1 MTPEELDE
9 ARVCEARR
17 IVQDRHPAHMPQVN
31 EVAREAARLARE
43 GWQPPEPVDPDLL
56 AAREWMASRVIA
68 EPLKKT
74 VVEGLYDHSS
84 DIRAYLAGCT
94 RGREGA
100 KGLEFALK
108 QIVAR
113 IENPHLSPDASVVLE
128 QAYAALASAKRGGR
142 DG

>member
-9 ARVCEARR
+9 ARCKEAER
-17 IVQDRHPAHMPQVN
+17 IYCASFPKTHRMATI
-31 EVAREAARLARE
+31 AARLARE

-56 AAREWMASRVIA
+56 AAREWMASKVIA

-74 VVEGLYDHSS
+74 VLEGLYDHSS

-100 KGLEFALK
+100 KGLVAALDWYADPYNYMPP
-108 QIVAR
+108 V
-113 IENPHLSPDASVVLE
+113 SYSTSVPISHDCGKR
-128 QAYAALASAKRGGR
+128 AIDALASAKRGG
-142 DG
+142 

>member
-1 MTPEELDE
+1 MTPEQLDHARAKE
-9 ARVCEARR
+9 ALR
-17 IVQDRHPAHMPQVN
+17 IWSGDTDPLRATAVKT
-31 EVAREAARLARE
+31 AARLARE
-43 GWQPPEPVDPDLL
+43 GWTPETDPDLL

-74 VVEGLYDHSS
+74 IVEGLYDHSS

-128 QAYAALASAKRGGR
+128 QAYAALASAKRGG
-142 DG
+142 